1 MQLFQQ
7 LGEVRRVLWWRQ
19 NEPFSRLHRR
29 HWHDWQAVNVPGM
42 TSPKQNWGASHIL
55 NCEPRRVPP
64 CASQMKR
71 QHHEV
76 SSAKVITACN
86 TVVYSKPST
95 MVNHPKFLQFLNQS
109 LFLSHPKFGGWQLRH
124 NPQHAG
130 ICLPSWRS
138 RKVPSKDSRASLWST
153 HGRSCNRHW
162 DWDWDW
168 YCPAMVK
175 KWG

>member
-1 MQLFQQ
+1 MAPKRAFFTVASQALARLTSGQCAWND
-7 LGEVRRVLWWRQ
+7 LTKAELRS
-19 NEPFSRLHRR
+19 EPHFELRAKKS
-29 HWHDWQAVNVPGM
+29 
-42 TSPKQNWGASHIL
+42 ASMCL
-55 NCEPRRVPP
+55 
-64 CASQMKR
+64 QMKR

-162 DWDWDW
+162 DWDWD
-168 YCPAMVK
+168 
-175 KWG
+175 